1 MSILLNLVEFIQDIY
16 KRKKELNNIE
26 VEFKK
31 KTSDEIVGSRSRCES
46 TE

>member
-31 KTSDEIVGSRSRCES
+31 KTSDEIVASRSRCES
-46 TE
+46 NK

>member
-16 KRKKELNNIE
+16 KRKKEINNIE

-31 KTSDEIVGSRSRCES
+31 KTSDEIFASRSRSES

>member
-16 KRKKELNNIE
+16 KRKKETNNIE

-31 KTSDEIVGSRSRCES
+31 KT
-46 TE
+46 